1 MSSVN
6 KVIILGRLGT
16 DPEIRY
22 TPNGMQVTNLSV
34 ATSKRWRDQS
44 GNKQERTEWHRIVCY
59 ERTAEIVKEYL
70 KKGQSAYFEG
80 ELRTRKYQDRDGQ
93 DRYIT
98 EIIADKLTL
107 LGRDI
112 NKADGGEQDTD
123 KTTGTTTQT
132 AKVLD
137 DDLPF

>member
-1 MSSVN
+1 MSSIN

-22 TPNGMQVTNLSV
+22 TPNGMQVANLSV

-70 KKGQSAYFEG
+70 KKGQSAYYEG

-112 NKADGGEQDTD
+112 NKADGGEQDAD